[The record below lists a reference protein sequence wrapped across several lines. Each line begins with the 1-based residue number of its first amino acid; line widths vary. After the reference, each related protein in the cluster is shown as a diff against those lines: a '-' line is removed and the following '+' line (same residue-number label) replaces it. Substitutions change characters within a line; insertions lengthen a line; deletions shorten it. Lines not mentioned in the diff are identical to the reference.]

1 MRLICPNC
9 SAQYEIDATLVPDE
23 GRDVQCSNCGKT
35 WFELP
40 QPPAQFN
47 EMAEPEVAPEPEA
60 AVEAPPADDDLL
72 PCWSDYNA

>member
-23 GRDVQCSNCGKT
+23 GRDVQCSNCGHT

-40 QPPAQFN
+40 PPPEDF
-47 EMAEPEVAPEPEA
+47 AEALASAARESHVA
-60 AVEAPPADDDLL
+60 AV
-72 PCWSDYNA
+72 